1 MALTITGLQS
11 NYYLANNPIYI
22 TARETSSWDYAV
34 VKVGDLPVA
43 TVTPIDN
50 EVRFNIAPFIK
61 SLMPNVSFNVFDNIL
76 SAEIR
81 VTTFRRL
88 LNNVSIVVS
97 QETFNKTF
105 IRGGN
110 NRNLP
115 NYNVSANQILKV
127 TDKLPYWSGYNAMY
141 SRMVQA
147 GSINTISEYPL
158 DHPQNI
164 PNEKERLSVKGCNP
178 KFVKF
183 LNRLGGYSYWLFEV
197 SETALTNNDL
207 GTINNNYIAD
217 LGYSYNEEIE
227 LYSKIP
233 ERYMSLM
240 EDLIFSPSTWLFEKE
255 ENKWHRVKLSNNNVK
270 INRANKAQEFKIKIK
285 PFTNYNP
292 SLIW

>member
-22 TARETSSWDYAV
+22 TVRETSPWDYAAI
-34 VKVGDLPVA
+34 KVGSLRVSI
-43 TVTPIDN
+43 VTPVEDA
-50 EVRFNIAPFIK
+50 VRVDIAPFIK
-61 SLMPNVSFNVFDNIL
+61 SLMPNVSFNVSDNII

-81 VTTFRRL
+81 VTVFRRGIS
-88 LNNVSIVVS
+88 VAIPIS

-115 NYNVSANQILKV
+115 NYNISANQLLKV
-127 TDKLPYWSGYNAMY
+127 TDKLPYWSGYDARY
-141 SRMVQA
+141 SRMIQG
-147 GSINTISEYPL
+147 GSINTISEYPV

-164 PNEKERLSVKGCNP
+164 PNQKERLSVKGCNP

-197 SETALTNNDL
+197 SETTLTNNDL
-207 GTINNNYIAD
+207 GTINNSYIAD

-227 LYSKIP
+227 LYSKVP
-233 ERYMSLM
+233 ERYMALM

-255 ENKWHRVKLSNNNVK
+255 ANQWHRVKLSNNNVK
-270 INRANKAQEFKIKIK
+270 TNRANKAQEFRIKIK

>member
-22 TARETSSWDYAV
+22 TVRETSPWDYAAI
-34 VKVGDLPVA
+34 KVGSLPVSI
-43 TVTPIDN
+43 VTPVEDA
-50 EVRFNIAPFIK
+50 VRVDIAPFIK
-61 SLMPNVSFNVFDNIL
+61 SLMPNVSLNVSDNII

-81 VTTFRRL
+81 VTTFRRI
-88 LNNVSIVVS
+88 LNASVVVS

-115 NYNVSANQILKV
+115 NYNISANQILKV
-127 TDKLPYWSGYNAMY
+127 TDKVPYWSGYDARY
-141 SRMVQA
+141 SRMIQ
-147 GSINTISEYPL
+147 GSSINTISEYPV

-164 PNEKERLSVKGCNP
+164 PNQKERLSVKGCNP

-183 LNRLGGYSYWLFEV
+183 LNRIGGFSYWLFEV
-197 SETALTNNDL
+197 SETTLTNNDL
-207 GTINNNYIAD
+207 GTINNSYIAD

-227 LYSKIP
+227 LYSKVP
-233 ERYMSLM
+233 ERYMALM

-255 ENKWHRVKLSNNNVK
+255 ANQWHRVKLSNNNVK
-270 INRANKAQEFKIKIK
+270 TNRANKAQEFRIKIK

>member
-22 TARETSSWDYAV
+22 TVRETAIWDYATI
-34 VKVGDLPVA
+34 KVGNLPVSI
-43 TVTPIDN
+43 VTPVEN
-50 EVRFNIAPFIK
+50 AVRVDIAPFIK
-61 SLMPNVSFNVFDNIL
+61 SLMPNVSFNVSDNII
-76 SAEIR
+76 SVEIR
-81 VTTFRRL
+81 VTTFRKIL
-88 LNNVSIVVS
+88 NVSLVVN
-97 QETFNKTF
+97 QEVLTKTF

-115 NYNVSANQILKV
+115 NYNISANQLLKV
-127 TDKLPYWSGYNAMY
+127 TDKIPYWSGYDARY
-141 SRMVQA
+141 SLMIQA
-147 GSINTISEYPL
+147 GSLNTISEYPL
-158 DHPQNI
+158 DHPQNL
-164 PNEKERLSVKGCNP
+164 PNQKERLSVKGCNP

-197 SETALTNNDL
+197 SETTLTNNDL
-207 GTINNNYIAD
+207 GTINNSYIAD

-227 LYSKIP
+227 LYSKVP
-233 ERYMSLM
+233 ERYMALM

-255 ENKWHRVKLSNNNVK
+255 ANKWHRVKLSNNNVK
-270 INRANKAQEFKIKIK
+270 INRANKAQEFRVKVK

>member
-11 NYYLANNPIYI
+11 NYYLANNPIFI
-22 TARETSSWDYAV
+22 TAKETSPWDYAV

-61 SLMPNVSFNVFDNIL
+61 SLMPNVSFNVFDNII

-88 LNNVSIVVS
+88 LNESVVVS

-105 IRGGN
+105 IRGGM

-127 TDKLPYWSGYNAMY
+127 TDKLPYWNGYNAMY
-141 SRMVQA
+141 SRMEQS

-158 DHPQNI
+158 SNPQDI
-164 PNEKERLSVKGCNP
+164 LEIEHLSVKGCNP

-197 SETALTNNDL
+197 SETTLTNNDL

-227 LYSKIP
+227 LYSKVP
-233 ERYMSLM
+233 ERYMALM

-255 ENKWHRVKLSNNNVK
+255 TNKWHRVKLSNNNVK
-270 INRANKAQEFKIKIK
+270 INRANKAQEFRIKIK

>member
-1 MALTITGLQS
+1 MALTIIGLQS

-22 TARETSSWDYAV
+22 TVRETSPWDYV
-34 VKVGDLPVA
+34 TVKVGNLPVA

-50 EVRFNIAPFIK
+50 EVRFDIAPFIK
-61 SLMPNVSFNVFDNIL
+61 SLMPNVSFNVSDNIL
-76 SAEIR
+76 SAEVR

-88 LNNVSIVVS
+88 LNNEGLLVS

-127 TDKLPYWSGYNAMY
+127 TDKLPYWSGYGARY
-141 SRMVQA
+141 SRMIQA
-147 GSINTISEYPL
+147 GSINTIREYLL
-158 DHPQNI
+158 DHPQDI
-164 PNEKERLSVKGCNP
+164 LEIERLSVKGCNP

-197 SETALTNNDL
+197 SETTLTNNDL

-227 LYSKIP
+227 LYSKVP
-233 ERYMSLM
+233 ERYMALM

-255 ENKWHRVKLSNNNVK
+255 ANKWHRVKLSNNNVK
-270 INRANKAQEFKIKIK
+270 INRANKAQEFRIKIK